1 LILTN
6 KKSGL
11 SPLFLFVNIKKNN
24 FVYMKIFIV
33 WLFSIG
39 LVQAQNTNNLSDITI
54 ETMAGKAYQIDP
66 KASNKT
72 AVILFLSPECPLCE
86 SYTLTIR
93 NLFQTYQKANFSF
106 FIIIPGKTF
115 SKQKI
120 SAFRKKYKLEEI
132 PFYLDTKLELATFI
146 QASITPEV
154 AVFTPNNVKVYQGRI
169 DNWAY
174 ELSKKRKVITE
185 HDLANVLENIYQGQ
199 SVKPYKTK
207 AIGCYIN

>member
-1 LILTN
+1 
-6 KKSGL
+6 
-11 SPLFLFVNIKKNN
+11 
-24 FVYMKIFIV
+24 MKIFIV

-39 LVQAQNTNNLSDITI
+39 LIQAQNPSNLRDISI
-54 ETMAGKAYQIDP
+54 ETLDGKAFKIDP
-66 KASNKT
+66 KANNKT

-86 SYTLTIR
+86 SYSLTIR
-93 NLFQTYQKANFSF
+93 NLVQTYQKANFNF
-106 FIIIPGKTF
+106 YVIIPGKSF

-120 SAFRKKYKLEEI
+120 SAFRKKYKLESVA
-132 PFYLDTKLELATFI
+132 FYLDPNLDLATFI

-185 HDLANVLENIYQGQ
+185 HDLANVLENIYQNQ

-207 AIGCYIN
+207 AVGCYIN